1 MHLHVEVACL
11 EEKLLQNLAAAR
23 AVGLDEYAERECVVY
38 VGLSDVKDLGVV
50 VGEHFGEAG
59 CDAAAV
65 GARYVEQYKFS
76 HSGCFIWCYLRRDF
90 LAEPERLLEWDFLE
104 PDFLLTPLFLVEALL
119 FLADA

>member
-50 VGEHFGEAG
+50 VGGHFG
-59 CDAAAV
+59 
-65 GARYVEQYKFS
+65 GASRT
-76 HSGCFIWCYLRRDF
+76 
-90 LAEPERLLEWDFLE
+90 PLEWDFLE